1 MVPGF
6 SIIRANAQWQTDIPT
21 GSRPQPLT
29 ASRVAPMTTPGSTL
43 QPTNGVLAMA
53 TGQRLAGKRVL
64 LTGTAGGQGAAAQ
77 ALFASEGAQVYGCD
91 IQDGAAQAS
100 AKTLESQGYAV
111 HGSTVDLAD
120 PDQAKA
126 WVESAANAMRGIDVV
141 YNNASGFGFAPFK
154 DMTLEMWKHV
164 LLVELDIVFHV
175 TSPAWGFLQDGG
187 GSIINVGSISGLR
200 GIGGIGQAAHSAAKG
215 AVIAL
220 TRTLAAE
227 GAVDGIRANAIS
239 PGFVATPATDAAM
252 DDAAR
257 EYMLAMHLLQRAG
270 TGEDIAPLAVY
281 LASDESSWVTGQ
293 NIAIDGGW
301 TAGFR

>member
-1 MVPGF
+1 MP
-6 SIIRANAQWQTDIPT
+6 S
-21 GSRPQPLT
+21 
-29 ASRVAPMTTPGSTL
+29 
-43 QPTNGVLAMA
+43 
-53 TGQRLAGKRVL
+53 GQRLADKRVL
-64 LTGTAGGQGAAAQ
+64 ITGTAGGQGAAAQ
-77 ALFASEGAQVYGCD
+77 DLFAREGAQVYGCD
-91 IQDGAAQAS
+91 VQGGAAEAT
-100 AKTLESQGYAV
+100 AKTLESEGYAV
-111 HGSTVDLAD
+111 HGATVDLAD
-120 PDQAKA
+120 PDQAGA
-126 WVESAANAMRGIDVV
+126 WVESAAAAMGGIDIV

-154 DMTLEMWKHV
+154 DMTLDLWRHV

-175 TSPAWGFLQDGG
+175 TRPAWSFLRDGG
-187 GSIINVGSISGLR
+187 GSIINVGSVSGLR

-252 DDAAR
+252 DDDAR
-257 EYMLAMHLLQRAG
+257 NYMLAMHLLQRAG
-270 TGEDIAPLAVY
+270 TGEDIAPLALY

-301 TAGFR
+301 TAGYR